1 MGTQQHIRVRPAEA
15 PRRSDERG
23 RAAQELLEPPAS
35 ARAVKL
41 PDFYETVAQ
50 DAAALA
56 PRERGLWADLGCGAG
71 GVGLALAR
79 QSESR
84 VLLVDPNPD
93 ALGEAVRAA
102 HAQEVSERAVCL
114 VARAEQLPLVDN
126 YLDLVVSRGSVFFWD
141 DAARGICEVH
151 RVLRPGGCAMIG
163 GGLGSGYP
171 DWARREFMRRRREDA
186 SQQGADALAR
196 FIEERSPD
204 TFHRLAVMADL
215 RQYEIVSDTDWTAS
229 EAGEGLGIWLRFK
242 KEAEHGT

>member
-1 MGTQQHIRVRPAEA
+1 M
-15 PRRSDERG
+15 
-23 RAAQELLEPPAS
+23 
-35 ARAVKL
+35 KL

-56 PRERGLWADLGCGAG
+56 ACERGLWADLGCGAG

-93 ALGEAVRAA
+93 ALGEAMPAA
-102 HAQEVSERAVCL
+102 HAQGVAERVVFL

-126 YLDLVVSRGSVFFWD
+126 YLDLVVSRGSVFFWG
-141 DAARGICEVH
+141 DAAKGIREVH

-196 FIEERSPD
+196 FAEERSPD

-215 RQYEIVSDTDWTAS
+215 RQYEIVSDIGSTAS
-229 EAGEGLGIWLRFK
+229 EAGEGLGIWLRFT
-242 KEAEHGT
+242 KEA